1 MWLPTLVATSL
12 TSLNGFLTMSISC
25 YTITQLHLEKG
36 SLGIRRS
43 VDFWYFRISLKA
55 WCPGRNFLTGF
66 AANCNM
72 DHWYTPH
79 CPKRQD
85 KKNVYNNKSDLS
97 WCFSCHRKFLA
108 ALQIQKIKQ
117 LSFRACF
124 VHQAQYLSQVP

>member
-12 TSLNGFLTMSISC
+12 TSLNEHLTMSISC

-79 CPKRQD
+79 CPKSRI
-85 KKNVYNNKSDLS
+85 KRMLATIYDLS

-108 ALQIQKIKQ
+108 ALQIQKIK
-117 LSFRACF
+117 LSLR
-124 VHQAQYLSQVP
+124 AQYLSQVPRPS